1 MLSLNE
7 LLIVLFKEKNEVK
20 EYMTGKVY
28 NKKVFLEQSL
38 ILITAEEKKV
48 ALRTNAHKI
57 RFSIDDFRSNL
68 TLKTQQLHIRLEDD
82 I

>member
-1 MLSLNE
+1 MFKHKPREIPNMHLVYSMLSLNE

-38 ILITAEEKKV
+38 ILITAEEKESCIK
-48 ALRTNAHKI
+48 NEC
-57 RFSIDDFRSNL
+57 
-68 TLKTQQLHIRLEDD
+68 TQN
-82 I
+82 